1 MKLFFGQSRKNTLNL
16 SLKAKE
22 KRLVCKISFCP
33 CFARRTSALPTARWR
48 AISKM
53 PSKLR
58 ENTMPRRFAPRL
70 FLTISQKVK
79 IGGVFWTKFEHFL
92 RKIRIPNFKIQ
103 SLGRAKR
110 KGVGGK
116 EFLSA
121 LAFRFQFFSAAAE
134 FRISLCE
141 MRRQK
146 QSCVCPAHPCAYNK
160 NSLVKIKEKMYS
172 NKFDSR
178 I

>member
-1 MKLFFGQSRKNTLNL
+1 MIFFRNFEGIFEIQNQSAVGN
-16 SLKAKE
+16 A
-22 KRLVCKISFCP
+22 
-33 CFARRTSALPTARWR
+33 A
-48 AISKM
+48 
-53 PSKLR
+53 
-58 ENTMPRRFAPRL
+58 
-70 FLTISQKVK
+70 
-79 IGGVFWTKFEHFL
+79 KFEHFL
-92 RKIRIPNFKIQ
+92 KKIRIPNFKIQ

-116 EFLSA
+116 EFLPA

-141 MRRQK
+141 MRRQEK
-146 QSCVCPAHPCAYNK
+146 RCCVCPAHPCAHNK

-172 NKFDSR
+172 NNMIS